1 MMNTNTRGLRVLVA
15 AASIATCAGAA
26 QAQFFSFASDSN
38 GQNWTF
44 EYNPQ
49 TQQITHSA
57 AGGSTPITLL
67 VDDRNGPMPAV
78 SIDTEFRADMTL
90 GMLSNVAIGGDE
102 YLHIF
107 TLNGSFEF
115 LVDIGNGL
123 ETAMRVEFTD
133 ATLTA
138 RGTRDRWGSTAT
150 ISGGDTDN
158 DTGRVTYNFFQPL
171 VSLVPNASAYGLGVG
186 SSIGPDDFSFTLT
199 SLNTSGALPFDPA
212 ANPGALGTPTGG
224 AGQFPT
230 ATWWSEGSFSGSAVL
245 PSPASIALLGMGGLA
260 MARRRR

>member
-1 MMNTNTRGLRVLVA
+1 MANTNTRGLRALGAATAIALVA
-15 AASIATCAGAA
+15 GSA
-26 QAQFFSFASDSN
+26 QAQFFSFASNSN

-44 EYNPQ
+44 EYDPQ
-49 TQQITHSA
+49 TQRLTHSGA
-57 AGGSTPITLL
+57 NNGAPITLL

-90 GMLSNVAIGGDE
+90 GMLSNVPIGGDE

-115 LVDIGNGL
+115 LVDVGNGL
-123 ETAMRVEFTD
+123 EAAMRVEFTD

-150 ISGGDTDN
+150 ISGNDTDS
-158 DTGRVTYNFFQPL
+158 DPGRVTYNFFQPL
-171 VSLVPNASAYGLGVG
+171 VSLVPNAAAYKLAVG

-199 SLNTSGALPFDPA
+199 SLNTSGALPFDPET
-212 ANPGALGTPTGG
+212 NPGALGTPTGG

-230 ATWWSEGSFSGSAVL
+230 ATWWSEGSFSGSAVI